1 MRFMSGLERS
11 RHKASWGEGEVN
23 KRTFISSVSGKN
35 ASCLSK
41 KSIAES
47 LQSNFSTSPAS
58 PRLKSQSRIF
68 QKGRRILGDIAK
80 EMRLILH
87 SDAEPFKQV
96 TALEQRENQAAKTGR
111 KQKTDWDLNYF
122 GRYIQPNS
130 SQCSAFCPL
139 TQ

>member
-1 MRFMSGLERS
+1 MKKG
-11 RHKASWGEGEVN
+11 
-23 KRTFISSVSGKN
+23 TFISSVSGK
-35 ASCLSK
+35 CILFEQEIHCR
-41 KSIAES
+41 KSAVQ
-47 LQSNFSTSPAS
+47 LLHFSRLS

-96 TALEQRENQAAKTGR
+96 AALEQRENQAAKTGR

-122 GRYIQPNS
+122 GQYIQPNS
-130 SQCSAFCPL
+130 SQSSAFCPL
-139 TQ
+139 TQEGLKKMRMEGVVEDVMSR